1 MSDSKRRWHESCCWS
16 DLHGFG
22 EILLVSRMRTC
33 VCVRDAQVT
42 EGIHNFP
49 RHAWSSG
56 RGAAWNCSVLSKK
69 EKKKNLR
76 LNKLQAQ
83 YKTPKPIIL
92 SLREM
97 KHKLSPHG
105 INTEPDI
112 HRLPPVLLSCSISL
126 QSALLH
132 LFNLHSIINPEP
144 FVKPPF

>member
-1 MSDSKRRWHESCCWS
+1 M
-16 DLHGFG
+16 
-22 EILLVSRMRTC
+22 LLVRPTWLWRDIACFQNEDMC
-33 VCVRDAQVT
+33 VCQ
-42 EGIHNFP
+42 GCPSH
-49 RHAWSSG
+49 
-56 RGAAWNCSVLSKK
+56 RGNSQLSQACLEFWQRCCMKLQCFIQK
-69 EKKKNLR
+69 GKKKNLR